1 MENTIIME
9 NILNPNKA
17 LEEYKSYL
25 LTMYV
30 KDYGEKY
37 YDLIKNR
44 MDNTIY
50 LFDANPLENMKFLE
64 ENGEDIFPNIKKIR
78 TYLKEYKN
86 FIKIKNALENKYFE
100 DYYLILS
107 NSFSYYSKFG
117 IEDFINIDLDSYS
130 STNIMLL
137 NDKYTSDSIKKDILK
152 RQQEYMRVCSVYGI
166 EPITNPVF
174 IDSIISKREEL
185 IRKKN
190 TLLISK
196 TRWGRR
202 IKSIV
207 NRNTKFKVSDLD
219 IAQIIFNGENC
230 AMTSTF
236 TNKNGD
242 FRLCY
247 VPLTK
252 IYKLKGL
259 DRVFFHENRHV
270 VECSSINSGIDTY
283 DDDKYSMLNEI
294 RTEKNAIRDSNF
306 FKSMPLFSNCDFPS
320 KYDCTYSMAF
330 PYTMNFFE
338 DNCDVLNDLSINN
351 DVVSLE
357 SIYGA
362 NDLKL
367 FNDYLDS
374 IVYSKINGEDN
385 CDVESIE
392 RGKRLVRNLNN
403 NVSRQRVN

>member
-1 MENTIIME
+1 
-9 NILNPNKA
+9 
-17 LEEYKSYL
+17 
-25 LTMYV
+25 
-30 KDYGEKY
+30 
-37 YDLIKNR
+37 

-50 LFDANPLENMKFLE
+50 LFEANPLENMKFLE
-64 ENGEDIFPNIKKIR
+64 ENGEDVFPNIKKIR

-107 NSFSYYSKFG
+107 NAFSYYSKLG

-130 STNIMLL
+130 STNLMLL
-137 NDKYTSDSIKKDILK
+137 KDEYTSDSIKKDILK
-152 RQQEYMRVCSVYGI
+152 RQQEYMRVCRVYGI
-166 EPITNPVF
+166 EPITNSVF
-174 IDSIISKREEL
+174 IDSIISKRAEL

-190 TLLISK
+190 ALLISK

-207 NRNTKFKVSDLD
+207 NHNTKFKVSDDD
-219 IAQIIFNGENC
+219 IAEIIFNGENC

-242 FRLCY
+242 IRLCY
-247 VPLTK
+247 VPLAR

-270 VECSSINSGIDTY
+270 VECSSTNSGIDTY

-294 RTEKNAIRDSNF
+294 RTEKNAIRDSDF
-306 FKSMPLFSNCDFPS
+306 LKSIPLFSNCAFPS
-320 KYDCTYSMAF
+320 KCDCTYSTAF

-338 DNCDVLNDLSINN
+338 DNCDILNDLSINN

-374 IVYSKINGEDN
+374 IVYSKINGEDF
-385 CDVESIE
+385 CDIESVE
-392 RGKRLVRNLNN
+392 RGKRLVRNLND

>member
-9 NILNPNKA
+9 NVLNPNKA

-86 FIKIKNALENKYFE
+86 FIKIKNTLENKYYE

-152 RQQEYMRVCSVYGI
+152 RQQEYMRICRVYGI
-166 EPITNPVF
+166 DPITNSVF
-174 IDSIISKREEL
+174 IDSIKSKRAEL

-190 TLLISK
+190 TLLNSK

-230 AMTSTF
+230 AMTRTF

-320 KYDCTYSMAF
+320 KYYCTYSIAF

-392 RGKRLVRNLNN
+392 RGKMLVRNLNN

>member
-9 NILNPNKA
+9 NVLNPNKA

-86 FIKIKNALENKYFE
+86 FIKIKNALENKYYE

-152 RQQEYMRVCSVYGI
+152 RQQEYMRICRVYGI
-166 EPITNPVF
+166 EPITNSVF
-174 IDSIISKREEL
+174 IDSIISKRAEL

-190 TLLISK
+190 K
-196 TRWGRR
+196 
-202 IKSIV
+202 
-207 NRNTKFKVSDLD
+207 
-219 IAQIIFNGENC
+219 
-230 AMTSTF
+230 
-236 TNKNGD
+236 
-242 FRLCY
+242 
-247 VPLTK
+247 
-252 IYKLKGL
+252 
-259 DRVFFHENRHV
+259 
-270 VECSSINSGIDTY
+270 
-283 DDDKYSMLNEI
+283 
-294 RTEKNAIRDSNF
+294 
-306 FKSMPLFSNCDFPS
+306 
-320 KYDCTYSMAF
+320 
-330 PYTMNFFE
+330 
-338 DNCDVLNDLSINN
+338 
-351 DVVSLE
+351 
-357 SIYGA
+357 
-362 NDLKL
+362 
-367 FNDYLDS
+367 
-374 IVYSKINGEDN
+374 
-385 CDVESIE
+385 
-392 RGKRLVRNLNN
+392 
-403 NVSRQRVN
+403 

>member
-17 LEEYKSYL
+17 LEEYKNYL
-25 LTMYV
+25 LAMYA
-30 KDYGEKY
+30 KDYGKKY

-50 LFDANPLENMKFLE
+50 LFEANPLENMKFLE
-64 ENGEDIFPNIKKIR
+64 ENGADVFPNIKKIR

-86 FIKIKNALENKYFE
+86 FIKIKNTLENKYFE

-107 NSFSYYSKFG
+107 NAFSYYSKLG

-137 NDKYTSDSIKKDILK
+137 NDEYTSCSIKKDILK
-152 RQQEYMRVCSVYGI
+152 RQQEYMRVCRVYGI
-166 EPITNPVF
+166 EPITNSIF
-174 IDSIISKREEL
+174 IDSIINKRNNL
-185 IRKKN
+185 LRKKD

-207 NRNTKFKVSDLD
+207 NHNTKFKVSDDD
-219 IAQIIFNGENC
+219 IADVIFSRENC
-230 AMTSTF
+230 AMTSAF
-236 TNKNGD
+236 TNKNGNI
-242 FRLCY
+242 RICY

-270 VECSSINSGIDTY
+270 VECSSTNSGIDTY

-294 RTEKNAIRDSNF
+294 RTEKNAIRDSDF
-306 FKSMPLFSNCDFPS
+306 LKSIPLFSNCDFPS
-320 KYDCTYSMAF
+320 KCDCTYSTAF

-338 DNCDVLNDLSINN
+338 DNCDILNDLSINN
-351 DVVSLE
+351 DIVSLE

-362 NDLKL
+362 NNLKL

-374 IVYSKINGEDN
+374 IVYNSVNGEEFSDI
-385 CDVESIE
+385 ESFE
-392 RGKRLVRNLNN
+392 KGKRLVRNLNA

>member
-9 NILNPNKA
+9 NVLNPNKA

-86 FIKIKNALENKYFE
+86 FIKIKNALENKYYE

-152 RQQEYMRVCSVYGI
+152 RQQG
-166 EPITNPVF
+166 T
-174 IDSIISKREEL
+174 
-185 IRKKN
+185 
-190 TLLISK
+190 
-196 TRWGRR
+196 
-202 IKSIV
+202 
-207 NRNTKFKVSDLD
+207 
-219 IAQIIFNGENC
+219 
-230 AMTSTF
+230 
-236 TNKNGD
+236 
-242 FRLCY
+242 
-247 VPLTK
+247 
-252 IYKLKGL
+252 
-259 DRVFFHENRHV
+259 
-270 VECSSINSGIDTY
+270 
-283 DDDKYSMLNEI
+283 
-294 RTEKNAIRDSNF
+294 
-306 FKSMPLFSNCDFPS
+306 
-320 KYDCTYSMAF
+320 
-330 PYTMNFFE
+330 
-338 DNCDVLNDLSINN
+338 
-351 DVVSLE
+351 
-357 SIYGA
+357 
-362 NDLKL
+362 
-367 FNDYLDS
+367 
-374 IVYSKINGEDN
+374 
-385 CDVESIE
+385 
-392 RGKRLVRNLNN
+392 
-403 NVSRQRVN
+403 